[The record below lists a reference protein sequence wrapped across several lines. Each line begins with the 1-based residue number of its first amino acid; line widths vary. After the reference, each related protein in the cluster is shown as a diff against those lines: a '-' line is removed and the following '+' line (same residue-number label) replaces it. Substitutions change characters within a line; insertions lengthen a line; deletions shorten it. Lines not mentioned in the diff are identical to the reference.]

1 MDEAVSRVTG
11 FSVTLWRSPAPG
23 DVQESVVHLPPTAT
37 VLDALN
43 AVGWLPYDDLCGVWG
58 RVCSL
63 DQALSPGDR
72 VELYR
77 PLKIDPKLAR
87 RERFQRQGA
96 RGAGLF
102 AVRRPNSKAGY

>member
-1 MDEAVSRVTG
+1 MDEAVSRVNG
-11 FSVTLWRSPAPG
+11 LSVTLWRSPAPG
-23 DVQESVVHLPPTAT
+23 DVQELVVHLQPYAT

-43 AVGWLPYDDLCGVWG
+43 AVGWLPYDGLCGVWG